1 MPLRRL
7 ALGAASLTLAALAAP
22 TATAQADTPFAPPG
36 RITVEVAGANGSG
49 CPAGTTQVAAAPDN
63 TAFTVTYSDYLAQTG
78 AGSAGTEF
86 RKNCQLALRVHV
98 PQGFTYAIARADYRG
113 FASLQRGAFGQQRAG
128 YYFQG
133 AAPTA
138 RTVHQFNGAYADN
151 WQASDQTGYADL
163 VWAPCGE
170 VRNLNV
176 NTELRVYPG
185 SSSPQALSFMSM
197 DSTDGSV
204 STVYHFEWKECPATA

>member
-7 ALGAASLTLAALAAP
+7 ALGAASLTLVALAAP
-22 TATAQADTPFAPPG
+22 AQADTTSIPPG
-36 RITVEVAGANGSG
+36 RITVEVVGANGSG

-78 AGSAGTEF
+78 AGSGGTEF

-133 AAPTA
+133 ATQTA

-151 WQASDQTGYADL
+151 WQASDETGYQDL
-163 VWAPCGE
+163 VFAPCGE
-170 VRNLNV
+170 ARNLNV
-176 NTELRVYPG
+176 NTELRVYAG

>member
-7 ALGAASLTLAALAAP
+7 ALGAASLTLVALAAP
-22 TATAQADTPFAPPG
+22 AHADTPSAPPG
-36 RITVEVAGANGSG
+36 RITVEVVGANGSG

-63 TAFTVTYSDYLAQTG
+63 TAFTVTYSDYLAQAG
-78 AGSAGTEF
+78 AGSGGTEF

-98 PQGFTYAIARADYRG
+98 PQGYTYAIARADYRG

-133 AAPTA
+133 AGQTA

-151 WQASDQTGYADL
+151 WQASDETAYQDL
-163 VWAPCGE
+163 VFAPCGE

-176 NTELRVYPG
+176 NTELRVFAG
-185 SSSPQALSFMSM
+185 SSNPQALSFMSM

>member
-1 MPLRRL
+1 MSLRRL
-7 ALGAASLTLAALAAP
+7 ALGAASLILVALAAP
-22 TATAQADTPFAPPG
+22 AHADTPSAPPG
-36 RITVEVAGANGSG
+36 RITVEVVGVNGSG
-49 CPAGTTQVAAAPDN
+49 CPAGTTQVAAAADN

-78 AGSAGTEF
+78 AGSGGVEF

-133 AAPTA
+133 AAQTT
-138 RTVHQFNGAYADN
+138 RTVHQFNGAYADS
-151 WQASDQTGYADL
+151 WQASDQTGYQDL

-176 NTELRVYPG
+176 NTELRVYAG
-185 SSSPQALSFMSM
+185 SSNPQALSFMSM

>member
-1 MPLRRL
+1 MPLLRL

-22 TATAQADTPFAPPG
+22 TAQADTPTAPPG

-98 PQGFTYAIARADYRG
+98 PQGYTYAIARADYRG

-151 WQASDQTGYADL
+151 WQASDQTGYTDL